1 MNNTIKDLEKEC
13 LNKYLAYSKTIIMPT
28 DKNKNKD
35 LNNIDDSNKKE
46 DEELVKNVISIFKKK
61 KGKYESK
68 MNENENSEIIDENKN
83 IDFKD
88 NKSSYSYLKSSK
100 KNEEDNNTKEI
111 YKSNSKNSKIINESQ
126 TEEKNI
132 NDYSFNCLTNDLDF
146 IVTK

>member
-46 DEELVKNVISIFKKK
+46 DEELISIFKKK

-68 MNENENSEIIDENKN
+68 MNKN
-83 IDFKD
+83 
-88 NKSSYSYLKSSK
+88 
-100 KNEEDNNTKEI
+100 
-111 YKSNSKNSKIINESQ
+111 
-126 TEEKNI
+126 
-132 NDYSFNCLTNDLDF
+132 
-146 IVTK
+146 